1 MEDLS
6 QEVVKLSKI
15 NSAGL
20 INMRINNVWIEVN
33 KAAISGNYFR
43 WNSNLDRIWCE
54 LGGDIKKSKENKK
67 GELKEPEEITEFNKL
82 DKEVSDKLKELP
94 TIQGFSKFTEDDKKI
109 MSELYK
115 SLLKKEFFLRRL
127 MNEQGKGT
135 AYQED
140 ADWD

>member
-33 KAAISGNYFR
+33 KAAISGNYFL
-43 WNSNLDRIWCE
+43 WNSYLDRIWCE
-54 LGGDIKKSKENKK
+54 LGGDIKKSEEGKDGKVKESD
-67 GELKEPEEITEFNKL
+67 EVIEFNELNKN
-82 DKEVSDKLKELP
+82 VSDKLKELP
-94 TIQGFSKFTEDDKKI
+94 IIQGFSKYSKDDKKN
-109 MSELYK
+109 MSELYDY
-115 SLLKKEFFLRRL
+115 LLKKEFFLRRL
-127 MNEQGKGT
+127 MNQQGKGT
-135 AYQED
+135 AYQEE